1 MNLHQQPDSLLSDA
15 LPPGGHANG
24 KANSFS
30 ESLRELIALAREQGH
45 LTLED
50 IQEALP
56 EQADDA
62 IAMEGLI
69 ERLRAMEIEIVEAVA
84 GQGRAHP
91 MDESGEEISVGAMGD
106 SVQTYLTQMGRMPLL
121 TREQEVA
128 IARRIEDAE
137 RRVRIHLHRL
147 GFIVRAYLDLA
158 QEVLAGR
165 ERFDHAVITRTA
177 KSRERYLRELPRLC
191 VRLEEAAQRCAAA
204 YQDYLA
210 HDEGCPDSQRYRDF
224 QAAHAA
230 VQRIYPRF
238 QFQQKVIDRMAHT
251 AEEMF
256 RLLSRWHAG
265 VQKERARASE
275 ISPAELAIQEK
286 LREQQVRNW
295 MSTAEFFADYTE
307 LKQWREKAH
316 GAKVEMVE
324 ANLRLVATIAKTY
337 RTQRH
342 SLLDLI
348 QEGNIGLMKAVERF
362 EYRRGYKFSTYA
374 SWWIRQ
380 AIARSIGSQARIIRI
395 PAHMIEML
403 TKLLRVQKQLGQDGS
418 REVTPEEIAEEIQ
431 IPVERVQAVLRIAQQ
446 PISLHQP
453 VGEESSATIGDFIED
468 ATAWNPSDYAGLGL
482 LKDQLKESMAT
493 LSTRERQVLEQRFG
507 LVDGRVRTLE
517 ELGTELRLCR
527 ERIRQIEATALRK
540 MRHPERWRNLA
551 DYLPAQR
558 G

>member
-1 MNLHQQPDSLLSDA
+1 MILHQQPDQLLSDP
-15 LPPGGHANG
+15 LPPGGHTNG
-24 KANSFS
+24 KAHPHS

-50 IQEALP
+50 IHEAVSD
-56 EQADDA
+56 QVDDP
-62 IAMEGLI
+62 IFMEGI
-69 ERLRAMEIEIVEAVA
+69 VERLRAMEIEVVEAA
-84 GQGRAHP
+84 TEQGRTNPTDEAEE
-91 MDESGEEISVGAMGD
+91 ESGMGAMGD
-106 SVQTYLTQMGRMPLL
+106 SVQTYLKQMGRMPLL

-128 IARRIEDAE
+128 IARRIEEAE
-137 RRVRIHLHRL
+137 RRVQKHLYRF
-147 GFIVRAYLDLA
+147 GFIVRVYLDVA

-165 ERFDHAVITRTA
+165 ERFDHVVITRTTR
-177 KSRERYLRELPRLC
+177 SRERYLRELPRLC
-191 VRLEEAAQRCAAA
+191 ARLEEAGRRCADA

-210 HDEGCPDSQRYRDF
+210 HDEGRADSQRYRAF
-224 QAAHAA
+224 QDAQAS
-230 VQRIYPRF
+230 VQRLYPRF
-238 QFQQKVIDRMAHT
+238 LFQQKVIDRLAHMAD
-251 AEEMF
+251 EMN
-256 RLLSRWHAG
+256 RLFTRWHEG
-265 VQKERARASE
+265 WQKELDSVAD
-275 ISPAELAIQEK
+275 ISPAGLVCKGK

-295 MSTAEFFADYTE
+295 MDTAEFVAEYGQ

-316 GAKVEMVE
+316 VAKIEMVE

-446 PISLHQP
+446 PISLNQP
-453 VGEESSATIGDFIED
+453 VGEESNATIGDFIED
-468 ATAWNPSDYAGLGL
+468 AGAWNPSDYAGLGL
-482 LKDQLKESMAT
+482 LKDELKESMAT

-507 LVDGRVRTLE
+507 LVDGRIRTLE

-551 DYLPAQR
+551 DFLPAQR